1 MLKLQAASDNL
12 WAMQPGAFASFMELL
27 QAEAKNPFDDAQD
40 LAPYQVENGV
50 AIIPV
55 EGVILRQQFW
65 GIGAG
70 LREIASALAE
80 ALADPQVR
88 AILFCV
94 CSPGGQ
100 ARGVKELADAIFAAR
115 AMKPCAAWVDGL
127 CCSAAYWLAAA
138 TGRIYAGPSSEVG
151 SIGVILRHMDKSG
164 LNREMGLNFTY
175 ITAGSHKA
183 IGNPDAALSEKDLAV
198 LQARVDALYE
208 MFCGDVAQHMGLA
221 LENRLTWADGRD
233 FLAGEAASL
242 GLITSL
248 VANREDA
255 IRNLLAAAVS
265 ERNELTDSDSIHK
278 KSISSKETFM
288 DKTELAQ
295 KHPDLLA
302 SIEADAKQQ
311 ALSEA
316 AKKTEAAVNEAV
328 ANTLA
333 IMETACGKETTD
345 KVRSLVATGMTPA
358 QLEAA
363 AKAFQ
368 SPAVGSPAPTQS
380 ESSAQKQMLDAIK
393 QATPNAVSANAE
405 TQDELAAFIK
415 RVGAM

>member
-1 MLKLQAASDNL
+1 MPKKTLLKLQAASDNL
-12 WAMQPGAFASFMELL
+12 WAMQPGAFSAFMEML
-27 QAEAKNPFDDAQD
+27 QMEAKSPFDETQEAGLCKTKD
-40 LAPYQVENGV
+40 GV
-50 AIIPV
+50 ALIPV
-55 EGVILRQQFW
+55 DGVILRQQFW
-65 GIGAG
+65 GFGAG
-70 LREIASALAE
+70 LRETSTALAE

-115 AMKPCAAWVDGL
+115 AIKPCAAWVDGL

-138 TGRIYAGPSSEVG
+138 TGRIYAGPSSEIG

-164 LNREMGLNFTY
+164 LNKEMGLNFTY

-183 IGNPDAALSEKDLAV
+183 IGNPDAALSENDLAV

-208 MFCGDVAQHMGLA
+208 MFCGDVAQYMGLA
-221 LENRLTWADGRD
+221 LENRLAWADGRD
-233 FLAGEAASL
+233 FLAGEAESL
-242 GLITSL
+242 GLLTSL
-248 VANREDA
+248 VANREEA
-255 IRNLLAAAVS
+255 IRNLL
-265 ERNELTDSDSIHK
+265 
-278 KSISSKETFM
+278 KETFM

-302 SIEADAKQQ
+302 SIEADAKQS
-311 ALSEA
+311 ALQEA

-333 IMETACGKETTD
+333 IMETACGKEATD

-363 AKAFQ
+363 AKAF
-368 SPAVGSPAPTQS
+368 GSTVTMNSAPSGSGT
-380 ESSAQKQMLDAIK
+380 EAQKQMLEAIK
-393 QATPNAVSANAE
+393 NATPGAVSANAPAS
-405 TQDELAAFIK
+405 DEASAFIA
-415 RVGAM
+415 RVGNMQ